1 MGKKLSRQLMT
12 SASLKVD
19 TQSSERLDFDILV
32 PPYCASFC
40 VFKPCSIAFS
50 NSDKG
55 SYAECRRLCAFM
67 CFPVPALVIA
77 EPPRAV
83 SELFAAMS
91 DFSVFHFYHSIF
103 PSLEKKI
110 LLSSV
115 PASLRAP
122 WVRSCWGSL
131 YGHWFD
137 DQPDPSMITASS
149 NTTAQRLGFCIAETS
164 LDIHLYSQTPK
175 QGT

>member
-77 EPPRAV
+77 EPLRAV
-83 SELFAAMS
+83 SELFEAMS

-103 PSLEKKI
+103 PSLEKKNPSPFCSCFTQSSVSEI
-110 LLSSV
+110 LLGIFVGTLVQWSARSFHDNSILKHHSTEIGILHCRDLFRY
-115 PASLRAP
+115 PSL
-122 WVRSCWGSL
+122 L
-131 YGHWFD
+131 T
-137 DQPDPSMITASS
+137 DP
-149 NTTAQRLGFCIAETS
+149 
-164 LDIHLYSQTPK
+164 
-175 QGT
+175 